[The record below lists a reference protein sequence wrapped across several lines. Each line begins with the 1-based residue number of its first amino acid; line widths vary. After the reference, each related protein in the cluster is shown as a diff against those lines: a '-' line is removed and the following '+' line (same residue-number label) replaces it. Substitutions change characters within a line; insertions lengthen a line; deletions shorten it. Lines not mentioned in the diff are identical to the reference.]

1 MAVRP
6 KLRMRLGDLL
16 VSEQIITDD
25 QLKQALAYQ
34 KKSGLKLGKA
44 LIELGFIDEDRMLN
58 FLSQQLGIPF
68 FDLSR
73 ISISTDAVNLIPE
86 VHARRFRALAIN
98 IDANDNVTVAMSD
111 PADLQ
116 AIDFLSNILAPRE
129 INLAIAKEEQLLL
142 YFDQLYR
149 KTKEIESFAQQLQ
162 EEYQS
167 NSDFDIGQTNVA
179 SSENEATVVKL
190 LRTMFEDAVQVH
202 ASDIHIEP
210 DEKVLR
216 IRQRID
222 GVLHENVMNEVKIAP
237 ALVLRLK
244 LMAGLDISEKRLPQ
258 DGRFRMRVKAHDIDV
273 RISTMPV
280 QHGESV
286 VMRLLDQSAGLLSL
300 DDVGMPPEIL
310 AKFRRQLRRPHGL
323 IMVTGPTGS
332 GKTTTLYGALSEL
345 NTASNKIITVE
356 DPVEYRLPRIS
367 QVQINAKIGLTFAS
381 VLRATLRQD
390 PDIILVGEMRDQE
403 TMEIG
408 MRGALT
414 GHLVLSTLHTN
425 DAISS
430 ALRLM
435 DMGAPGYLVAAALR
449 TVIAQRL
456 VRKIC
461 PYCKEV
467 HELEPSEKTYI
478 DMVIGEGSSNA
489 VFKRGRG
496 CQSCNF
502 TGYAGRVGVFE
513 VLELSV
519 PMMDALRS
527 NDTERFSK
535 VAREDPNYRPLVMMA
550 FDYAKQGVTTV
561 DEVLHLAEV
570 VK

>member
-1 MAVRP
+1 MARP

-16 VSEQIITDD
+16 VAESVITDE
-25 QLKQALAYQ
+25 QLTNALAYQ

-44 LIELGFIDEDRMLN
+44 LIELGFIDEESMLR
-58 FLSQQLGIPF
+58 FLSQQLGVPF
-68 FDLSR
+68 LDLTHV
-73 ISISTDAVNLIPE
+73 SISTDAVNLIPE
-86 VHARRFRALAIN
+86 VHARRFRVLAIN
-98 IDANDNVTVAMSD
+98 VDVDDSVLVAMSD

-116 AIDFLSNILAPRE
+116 AIDFISNILSPRE
-129 INLAIAKEEQLLL
+129 MKIAIARESQLLQ

-149 KTKEIESFAQQLQ
+149 KTREIESFAQQLE
-162 EEYQS
+162 EEYKG
-167 NSDFDIGQTNVA
+167 SDFDIGRTDVA
-179 SSENEATVVKL
+179 ASESEATVVKL
-190 LRTMFEDAVQVH
+190 LRTIFEDAVQVH

-216 IRQRID
+216 IRMRID
-222 GVLHENVMNEVKIAP
+222 GVLHENVMNEIKIAP

-258 DGRFRMRVKAHDIDV
+258 DGRFRMRVKGCDIDV
-273 RISTMPV
+273 RISTMPI
-280 QHGESV
+280 QNGESV
-286 VMRLLDQSAGLLSL
+286 VMRLLNQSSGLLKL
-300 DDVGMPPEIL
+300 EDVGMPPEIL
-310 AKFRRQLRRPHGL
+310 QLFRRQLHRPHGL
-323 IMVTGPTGS
+323 ILVTGPTGS

-345 NTASNKIITVE
+345 NTPGNKIITVE

-367 QVQINAKIGLTFAS
+367 QVQVNAKIGLTFAQ

-414 GHLVLSTLHTN
+414 GHLVLTTLHTN
-425 DAISS
+425 DSVSS

-435 DMGAPGYLVAAALR
+435 DMGAPGYLVASALR

-461 PYCKEV
+461 PFCKEDHLLDASDASYV
-467 HELEPSEKTYI
+467 
-478 DMVIGEGSSNA
+478 DAVIGPGASA
-489 VFKRGRG
+489 AAFKRGRG

-502 TGYAGRVGVFE
+502 TGYQGRIGVFE
-513 VLELSV
+513 VLELTP
-519 PMMDALRS
+519 PMMDALRAEDS
-527 NDTERFSK
+527 ERFAK
-535 VAREDPNYRPLVMMA
+535 VCREDPSYRPLVRMA
-550 FDYAKQGVTTV
+550 YDYAVQGVTSV
-561 DEVLHLAEV
+561 EEMLHLAEV

>member
-210 DEKVLR
+210 DEKVLH

-273 RISTMPV
+273 RISTMPI

>member
-6 KLRMRLGDLL
+6 KLKMRLGDLL
-16 VSEQIITDD
+16 VSEQIITDE
-25 QLKQALAYQ
+25 QLMKALAYQ

-68 FDLSR
+68 FDLSHV
-73 ISISTDAVNLIPE
+73 SISTDAVNLIPE

-98 IDANDNVTVAMSD
+98 IDANDDVTVAMSD

-167 NSDFDIGQTNVA
+167 TADFDMGQTNVA

-210 DEKVLR
+210 DENVLR

-258 DGRFRMRVKAHDIDV
+258 DGRFRMRVKSHDIDV
-273 RISTMPV
+273 R
-280 QHGESV
+280 
-286 VMRLLDQSAGLLSL
+286 LLSL

-345 NTASNKIITVE
+345 NTAGNKIITVE

-435 DMGAPGYLVAAALR
+435 DMGAPGYLVAASLR

-467 HELEPSEKTYI
+467 HELEPSERTYI
-478 DMVIGEGSSNA
+478 DMVIGEGSSNV
-489 VFKRGRG
+489 VFKHGRG

-550 FDYAKQGVTTV
+550 YDYAKAGVTTV

>member
-1 MAVRP
+1 
-6 KLRMRLGDLL
+6 MRLGDLL

-273 RISTMPV
+273 RISTMPI

-489 VFKRGRG
+489 VFNRGRG

>member
-1 MAVRP
+1 
-6 KLRMRLGDLL
+6 
-16 VSEQIITDD
+16 
-25 QLKQALAYQ
+25 
-34 KKSGLKLGKA
+34 
-44 LIELGFIDEDRMLN
+44 
-58 FLSQQLGIPF
+58 
-68 FDLSR
+68 
-73 ISISTDAVNLIPE
+73 
-86 VHARRFRALAIN
+86 
-98 IDANDNVTVAMSD
+98 
-111 PADLQ
+111 
-116 AIDFLSNILAPRE
+116 
-129 INLAIAKEEQLLL
+129 
-142 YFDQLYR
+142 
-149 KTKEIESFAQQLQ
+149 
-162 EEYQS
+162 
-167 NSDFDIGQTNVA
+167 
-179 SSENEATVVKL
+179 
-190 LRTMFEDAVQVH
+190 
-202 ASDIHIEP
+202 
-210 DEKVLR
+210 
-216 IRQRID
+216 
-222 GVLHENVMNEVKIAP
+222 
-237 ALVLRLK
+237 
-244 LMAGLDISEKRLPQ
+244 
-258 DGRFRMRVKAHDIDV
+258 
-273 RISTMPV
+273 
-280 QHGESV
+280 
-286 VMRLLDQSAGLLSL
+286 
-300 DDVGMPPEIL
+300 
-310 AKFRRQLRRPHGL
+310 
-323 IMVTGPTGS
+323 
-332 GKTTTLYGALSEL
+332 
-345 NTASNKIITVE
+345 
-356 DPVEYRLPRIS
+356 
-367 QVQINAKIGLTFAS
+367 
-381 VLRATLRQD
+381 
-390 PDIILVGEMRDQE
+390 MRDQE

-489 VFKRGRG
+489 VFKHGRG